1 MYSKVYWITTDAA
14 QSAGLRSHYDSVA
27 APAIRDNDHHL
38 SHQMVD
44 IQPGKWILVSN
55 YRSADAAEAAG
66 PLVRDLVAA
75 MSEGFSMTLEVIG
88 EGETI
93 WEVS

>member
-1 MYSKVYWITTDAA
+1 MYSKVYWITTNAA
-14 QSAGLRSHYDSVA
+14 QSAGLMSHYDSVA
-27 APAIRDNDHHL
+27 EPAIRDSDHHL
-38 SHQMVD
+38 SHQMVEV
-44 IQPGKWILVSN
+44 QPGKWILVSN

-75 MSEGFSMTLEVIG
+75 MSEGFGMTLEMIG

-93 WEVS
+93 RKVS